1 MGIFDW
7 KHWIVLL
14 GVVVLVFGT
23 KRLKHLGGD
32 LGESIKGFRKAMKDD
47 GDAPSATAQPAPSA
61 STSAAQAS
69 AQPQQHV

>member
-23 KRLKHLGGD
+23 KKLKNFGGD
-32 LGESIKGFRKAMKDD
+32 LGESIKGFRKAMSEDEHS
-47 GDAPSATAQPAPSA
+47 PNPATAQPV
-61 STSAAQAS
+61 QNS
-69 AQPQQHV
+69 AQQQQNV